1 MRSGACWINARI
13 LIYHRRRLWCIL
25 ICDGYVSTTL
35 QPNRTIYKVSI
46 NLRLHNFTKT
56 FSSSCEILSGTF
68 GTPNIQSNILSQ
80 LTVTQPSTPN
90 TQNIIAQYGPNS
102 GFTTSVCTVEKN
114 SSNLMERTWNLRDWL
129 RQTCVEST
137 DQPRSNDT
145 LKNNPQSIEKFGSKR
160 HTLGDSSTR
169 FVDVD
174 SMYLHVFLNQ
184 FKKTCFR

>member
-1 MRSGACWINARI
+1 MATFPSSYGPVEQRARLVVAAGTTSSTRSLEVEVKNAVVN
-13 LIYHRRRLWCIL
+13 LDRR
-25 ICDGYVSTTL
+25 Y
-35 QPNRTIYKVSI
+35 
-46 NLRLHNFTKT
+46 
-56 FSSSCEILSGTF
+56 LSGTF

-80 LTVTQPSTPN
+80 LTVTQPPTPT

-102 GFTTSVCTVEKN
+102 GFTTSVCTVEKH

-137 DQPRSNDT
+137 EQSRSNDSI
-145 LKNNPQSIEKFGSKR
+145 KNSPQSIEKFASKR
-160 HTLGDSSTR
+160 HSLGDSGTR